1 MLQFMFIHKKKKKDR
16 CFNKETKASLDIG
29 IKKNKKIQI
38 TNTSKILI
46 TLLTA
51 VFQDNHWIKN
61 QPLYLLSSRLCDM

>member
-1 MLQFMFIHKKKKKDR
+1 MLQFMFIHKKKDR

-51 VFQDNHWIKN
+51 VFQDNH
-61 QPLYLLSSRLCDM
+61 